1 MQFTKTQG
9 VLTNPTS
16 KASPSKLRLV
26 FEAAPFVRLVELA
39 GGKTSDGVT
48 GNSVLDVK
56 ITAVDQRT
64 ALAIGSASE
73 VDQTS
78 KAPT

>member
-1 MQFTKTQG
+1 M
-9 VLTNPTS
+9 
-16 KASPSKLRLV
+16 
-26 FEAAPFVRLVELA
+26 A

-48 GNSVLDVK
+48 GNSILDVK

-73 VDQTS
+73 VDRFNETVLDLQ
-78 KAPT
+78 KA